1 MLNVEVYKR
10 IFIPD
15 FTILKSVYLVV
26 HTGYMHV
33 AIKLINSINI
43 QKKEDFLEQYKT
55 TMTGILKRH
64 SKIYFS
70 FVFIQTKRSLEDVK
84 QSNSINQSMP
94 TSFQPNCEVNES
106 LCAYTSTSTYVD
118 KSSLI
123 LVSSL

>member
-1 MLNVEVYKR
+1 MLIVEVYKR

-43 QKKEDFLEQYKT
+43 QKKSFLEQYKT

-64 SKIYFS
+64 IKMYFS

-84 QSNSINQSMP
+84 QSNSINQSINAHII
-94 TSFQPNCEVNES
+94 SAQ
-106 LCAYTSTSTYVD
+106 L
-118 KSSLI
+118 
-123 LVSSL
+123 

>member
-1 MLNVEVYKR
+1 MLIVEVYKR

-43 QKKEDFLEQYKT
+43 QKKKDFLEQYKT

-84 QSNSINQSMP
+84 QLNSINQSINQCP
-94 TSFQPNCEVNES
+94 HHF
-106 LCAYTSTSTYVD
+106 STIV
-118 KSSLI
+118 K
-123 LVSSL
+123 

>member
-1 MLNVEVYKR
+1 MLIVEVYKR

-26 HTGYMHV
+26 HTWYMHV

-43 QKKEDFLEQYKT
+43 QKKSFLEQYKT

-64 SKIYFS
+64 SKMYFS

-84 QSNSINQSMP
+84 QSNSINQSINAHII
-94 TSFQPNCEVNES
+94 SAQ
-106 LCAYTSTSTYVD
+106 L
-118 KSSLI
+118 
-123 LVSSL
+123 